1 MQLGQYQKES
11 KTNQPN
17 LIKLSL
23 SKSVKCSLYLIFTDC
38 FRDLDCAL
46 VSERAIFESNSL
58 LITLKMSNSFM
69 GGLVITLNW
78 LKPKTKPYYAWSSK
92 ACIDGIWGNKFGF

>member
-17 LIKLSL
+17 L
-23 SKSVKCSLYLIFTDC
+23 
-38 FRDLDCAL
+38 
-46 VSERAIFESNSL
+46 
-58 LITLKMSNSFM
+58 
-69 GGLVITLNW
+69 ITLNW